1 MTPKAT
7 GAGGKDIPPG
17 GPKKLK
23 NHLDRLE
30 KEYGSVE
37 LLEGK
42 PALEQA
48 VFLILREG
56 SNTRKAQRA
65 LKILEQEYVEWNE
78 LRVATPKEI
87 VAVLAE
93 VGLNDVDDK
102 ISRLLALLSRLF
114 YDFHKKDLEFVKIF
128 EAPQRQK
135 IMNSLS
141 PLGPHITNV
150 MLQYFEDVS
159 LEPQGLIVT
168 QEEVNALVR
177 LGVMRKT
184 SSLNVA
190 RKLAEKLVPKA
201 EWNRFH
207 FLIQREDEASA

>member
-1 MTPKAT
+1 MTAKAT
-7 GAGGKDIPPG
+7 GKDLAPG
-17 GPKKLK
+17 APKKLQSY
-23 NHLDRLE
+23 LDKLE
-30 KEYGSVE
+30 KVYGTVE
-37 LLEGK
+37 LVEGK

-78 LRVATPKEI
+78 LRVATPKEV

-93 VGLNDVDDK
+93 VALNDVDDK

-141 PLGPHITNV
+141 PLGPHVTNV
-150 MLQYFEDVS
+150 LLQYFENHS
-159 LEPQGLIVT
+159 MEPEGLIVT
-168 QEEVNALVR
+168 QDEVNAIVK
-177 LGVMRKT
+177 LGLMRKT

-190 RKLAEKLVPKA
+190 RKMAEKLIPKA
-201 EWNRFH
+201 DWYRFH
-207 FLIQREDEASA
+207 YLILRENESD